1 MHAFEVLA
9 HEDTEYKQARD
20 RSIIAAQVRAKEE
33 FGAFLA
39 NAGNK
44 ADGRSRLAAIET
56 DLRRVVAEIVREYGF
71 DNPEMVYQAARTVL
85 ACTCESDDCEDC
97 DCKEC
102 HGDKKSRV
110 ATKVEDEDKAEA
122 EDEADDKDG
131 DWEKPWEKKD
141 SGYHDHVFKPV
152 TAAAEGMWHVA
163 ADPIWED
170 SYQHE
175 RQKLPVSDGDGL
187 NLEQGAVKTDLD
199 KAGDVANNSLP
210 RIDVHSEKHPKT
222 VQDITDRADYNN
234 SDFDPSSPTR
244 ERVDAPKPMQP
255 EFTFGPDTQTWSG
268 DAGDSLGQQ
277 APVTS
282 QTLSKY
288 QLVDVLS

>member
-1 MHAFEVLA
+1 MYAFEVLA
-9 HEDTEYKQARD
+9 HEDIEHKQARD
-20 RSIIAAQVRAKEE
+20 RSIIAAQARAKEE

-44 ADGRSRLAAIET
+44 TDGRSRLAAIET

-131 DWEKPWEKKD
+131 D
-141 SGYHDHVFKPV
+141 
-152 TAAAEGMWHVA
+152 
-163 ADPIWED
+163 
-170 SYQHE
+170 
-175 RQKLPVSDGDGL
+175 
-187 NLEQGAVKTDLD
+187 
-199 KAGDVANNSLP
+199 
-210 RIDVHSEKHPKT
+210 
-222 VQDITDRADYNN
+222 
-234 SDFDPSSPTR
+234 
-244 ERVDAPKPMQP
+244 
-255 EFTFGPDTQTWSG
+255 
-268 DAGDSLGQQ
+268 
-277 APVTS
+277 
-282 QTLSKY
+282 
-288 QLVDVLS
+288 